1 MRNNESQALLAIAAR
16 QETQSQTSTNSST
29 EETSCRSHSEA
40 SSTRHSVKKRTSR
53 LTCSSG
59 RTYSTIQVR
68 DETSHKRLQT
78 RRFEIERRHRAAVSA
93 VTSNGDCVTR
103 SAPLPE
109 CNVCS
114 ECGGSLD
121 GRRKNATRCS
131 TKCRVALHRRLARQ
145 GVKDA
150 TGALITVANRA
161 FAHELEEQQREARKK
176 KRAKHQRQRQQLRE
190 EYRAKSAAM
199 RSELPQSD
207 ADIANK
213 F

>member
-1 MRNNESQALLAIAAR
+1 
-16 QETQSQTSTNSST
+16 
-29 EETSCRSHSEA
+29 
-40 SSTRHSVKKRTSR
+40 
-53 LTCSSG
+53 
-59 RTYSTIQVR
+59 
-68 DETSHKRLQT
+68 
-78 RRFEIERRHRAAVSA
+78 
-93 VTSNGDCVTR
+93 
-103 SAPLPE
+103 
-109 CNVCS
+109 
-114 ECGGSLD
+114 
-121 GRRKNATRCS
+121 
-131 TKCRVALHRRLARQ
+131 
-145 GVKDA
+145 VKDA